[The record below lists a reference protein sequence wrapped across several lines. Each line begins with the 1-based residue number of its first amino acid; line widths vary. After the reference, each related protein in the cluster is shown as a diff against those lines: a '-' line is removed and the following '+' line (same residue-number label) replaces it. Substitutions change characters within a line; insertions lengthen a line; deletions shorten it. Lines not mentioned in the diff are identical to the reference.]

1 MVMTS
6 DRALPAV
13 LLALTM
19 VTGVVDAASFLG
31 LGHIFTANMTGNVV
45 FLGFAAAGAAGLSI
59 ARSGAALAAFAAGA
73 ILAGGMEARMS
84 ADPRRRWAS
93 GAFAV
98 EATLLLAAAAVAA
111 GSGSDLTERGTVL
124 YAVIILTGLAMGI
137 RNATVRK
144 LGVADLTTTVLTLGI
159 AGLAADSS
167 LAGGTNP
174 GWGRRAGSVAT
185 MFAGAALGA
194 WLLRTSLAWA
204 LGIAG
209 VITGACAL
217 AAASGAVA
225 KLDIESR

>member
-1 MVMTS
+1 MTT
-6 DRALPAV
+6 DRALPTV
-13 LLALTM
+13 LLALTL

-59 ARSGAALAAFAAGA
+59 ARSGAALVAFAAGA
-73 ILAGGMEARMS
+73 VFAGRMEARMR
-84 ADPRRRWAS
+84 AGPRRTWVS
-93 GAFAV
+93 GAFAL
-98 EATLLLAAAAVAA
+98 EAALLLASATVAA
-111 GSGSDLTERGTVL
+111 GSGADLTERGTVL

-167 LAGGTNP
+167 LAGGENP
-174 GWGRRAGSVAT
+174 GWRRRAGSVAM

-194 WLLRTSLAWA
+194 FLLRTSLAWA

-209 VITGACAL
+209 
-217 AAASGAVA
+217 AASGACAVA
-225 KLDIESR
+225 TLFALR